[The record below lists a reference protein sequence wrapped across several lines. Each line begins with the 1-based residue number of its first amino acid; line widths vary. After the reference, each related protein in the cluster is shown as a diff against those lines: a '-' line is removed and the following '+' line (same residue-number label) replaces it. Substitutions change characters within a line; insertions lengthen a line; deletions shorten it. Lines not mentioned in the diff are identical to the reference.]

1 MRRRSATPLSWHTV
15 YQRKVN
21 IAAES
26 LHLLPAA
33 APATRRARR
42 LASRAAFLAALLLA
56 PSLLLLAMFTYLP
69 ILRVAARSLLEQQL
83 DGPARW
89 GLGNFT
95 RLLADPHF
103 AAVAWNSV
111 AYTLGTVIPSLVLAL
126 AFALALAGNGRLVA
140 LLRMA
145 VALPLLIPLVAAAA
159 IFAFILLPGG
169 GLFDTWFARFGLADA
184 NWLGDPSLAL
194 PSLIVLSVWKNTG
207 YYMLF
212 FLAGLAGIPQEL
224 HEAASLDGAG
234 AWTRL
239 RRITLPLLGPTTA
252 FLLPVAVV
260 NAVTQVDHVVLLT
273 HGGPGDS
280 TNLLLYYIYQQAEQN
295 NDNGLAAAATVIGIG
310 CLMALAS
317 ISLRSLERG
326 IHYES

>member
-1 MRRRSATPLSWHTV
+1 MTF
-15 YQRKVN
+15 
-21 IAAES
+21 AAES
-26 LHLLPAA
+26 PRLLAA
-33 APATRRARR
+33 SAPATRRNRR
-42 LASRAAFLAALLLA
+42 TTSRQARAAVVLLA

-69 ILRVAARSLLEQQL
+69 ILRVAARSLLEQRL
-83 DGPARW
+83 DMPARW
-89 GLGNFT
+89 GFGNFA
-95 RLLADPHF
+95 RLFADPHF
-103 AAVAWNSV
+103 ATVAWNSV
-111 AYTLGTVIPSLVLAL
+111 AYALGTVIPSLVLAL

-140 LLRMA
+140 VLRMA

-169 GLFDTWFARFGLADA
+169 GLLDSWFARLGLANA
-184 NWLGDPSLAL
+184 NWLGNPSLAL
-194 PSLIVLSVWKNTG
+194 PSIIVLSVWKNTG

-212 FLAGLAGIPQEL
+212 FLAGLAGIPREL
-224 HEAASLDGAG
+224 HEAAALDGAG

-273 HGGPGDS
+273 QGGPGDS

-295 NDNGLAAAATVIGIG
+295 NDNGLAAAATVVGIA

>member
-1 MRRRSATPLSWHTV
+1 V
-15 YQRKVN
+15 FYQRGVN
-21 IAAES
+21 IASVNTPLA
-26 LHLLPAA
+26 LGHPVRGGAG
-33 APATRRARR
+33 ARR
-42 LASRAAFLAALLLA
+42 LRSRQARTAALLLA
-56 PSLLLLAMFTYLP
+56 PSLVLLAGFTYLP
-69 ILRVAARSLLEQQL
+69 ILRVAARSLVEQRL
-83 DGPARW
+83 DAPARW
-89 GLGNFT
+89 GLGNFA

-111 AYTLGTVIPSLVLAL
+111 AYALGTVVPGLALAL

-140 LLRMA
+140 LLRTA
-145 VALPLLIPLVAAAA
+145 VAMPMLIPLVAAAA

-169 GLFDTWFARFGLADA
+169 GLLDTWLARFGLADA
-184 NWLGDPSLAL
+184 NWLGDPALAL
-194 PSLIVLSVWKNTG
+194 PSIIVLSVWKNTG

-212 FLAGLAGIPQEL
+212 FLAGLAGIPGEL
-224 HEAASLDGAG
+224 HEAAALDGAG
-234 AWTRL
+234 AWTRF

-273 HGGPGDS
+273 QGGPGDA

-295 NDNGLAAAATVIGIG
+295 NDDGLAAAATVIGIG
-310 CLMALAS
+310 CLLALATL
-317 ISLRSLERG
+317 SLRALERG